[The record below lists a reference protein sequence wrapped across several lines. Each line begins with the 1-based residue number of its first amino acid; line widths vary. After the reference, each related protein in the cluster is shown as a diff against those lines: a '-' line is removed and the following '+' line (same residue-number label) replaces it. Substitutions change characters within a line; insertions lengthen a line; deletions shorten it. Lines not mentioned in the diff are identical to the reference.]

1 MVKIDNSLFFQIFNF
16 LVLLWIL
23 NLILYKPIRRIL
35 AERKQRIEGYLKD
48 IKELGKQIDEEQEE
62 ITRLSNEAR
71 RMGFEEK
78 EALKQQ
84 ARKEEERI
92 LSEMSTQMEVRIG
105 AMKEQIAGDV
115 AEARKALKGQLD
127 TFARELAVKIL
138 GRQVG

>member
-1 MVKIDNSLFFQIFNF
+1 MVNIDNSLFIQIFNF
-16 LVLLWIL
+16 LILLWIL
-23 NLILYKPIRRIL
+23 NLILYKPIRKIL

-71 RMGFEEK
+71 RMGFERK

-84 ARKEEERI
+84 GRKEEERI
-92 LSEMSTQMEVRIG
+92 LSELSAQMETKIG
-105 AMKEQIAGDV
+105 EMKEQIATDV
-115 AEARKALKGQLD
+115 AEARKTLKGQLD
-127 TFARELAVKIL
+127 AFARELAVKIL